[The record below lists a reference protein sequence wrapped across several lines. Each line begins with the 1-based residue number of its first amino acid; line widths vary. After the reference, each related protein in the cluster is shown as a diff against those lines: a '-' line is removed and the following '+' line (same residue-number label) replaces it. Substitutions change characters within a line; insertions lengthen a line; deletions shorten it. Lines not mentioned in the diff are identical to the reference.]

1 MGWIDYQVLLDH
13 NISNSVRK
21 DSINKQH
28 TLEKI
33 SDQDSEAGTN
43 AEGEE
48 SEEVDEFKVWLNQE
62 DIKSI
67 KEKQKLDLF
76 DDIM

>member
-48 SEEVDEFKVWLNQE
+48 SEEVDELKVWLNQE

>member
-48 SEEVDEFKVWLNQE
+48 SEEVDELKV
-62 DIKSI
+62 
-67 KEKQKLDLF
+67 
-76 DDIM
+76 